1 MPSKTNTTD
10 AGGNGAMPPSRFHV
24 QPMPGAGFGGMV
36 EVAGIADARAA
47 IAAAEA
53 EPDTLPEALNE
64 ARGLLLLRGMQAISE
79 DPELLVRLS
88 RLFGS
93 EVEDYNQT
101 LVAKNNV
108 HQEVPEI
115 FMVSNVPP
123 AYKKPP
129 ARPNPPLT
137 EDGNLPTQFPHRRG
151 WHTDQSYRRPPPD
164 ISLFYAKQAS
174 PKGQGQTLF
183 ANGILAYK
191 ALSPELR
198 GRVDGLIGIHAS
210 SSIGRTEY
218 AVRAGEPPKDI
229 QPHEAPQRQ
238 PVVRPHPVTG
248 EKALYMCEAGQMDWV
263 EGPFVGL
270 EPGPDGEG
278 GKLLYELMRHYT
290 RPEFLY
296 VHEWKDDDLVIW
308 DNRSLIHSATW
319 YDAENIQR
327 VMWRT
332 TVRGNP
338 GNEYAGEKRSWIP
351 V

>member
-1 MPSKTNTTD
+1 MPSKTNSTH

-36 EVAGIADARAA
+36 EVAGVADARAA

-53 EPDTLPEALNE
+53 EPDTLPDALNE
-64 ARGLLLLRGMQAISE
+64 ARGLLLLRGMRAISE

-88 RLFGS
+88 RLFGT

-129 ARPNPPLT
+129 VQPNPPLT
-137 EDGNLPTQFPHRRG
+137 QDGKLPTQFPHRRG

-164 ISLFYAKQAS
+164 ISLFYAKQAA

-183 ANGILAYK
+183 ANGILAYR
-191 ALSPELR
+191 ALPPELKA
-198 GRVDGLIGIHAS
+198 RVDGLIGIHAS
-210 SSIGRTEY
+210 SSIGRTEH
-218 AVRAGEPPKDI
+218 AVRAGDPPKDI
-229 QPHEAPQRQ
+229 QPHEAPQHQ

-248 EKALYMCEAGQMDWV
+248 EKSLYLCEAGQMDWV
-263 EGPFVGL
+263 DGPFVGL

-278 GKLLYELMRHYT
+278 GALLYEIMRHYT

-296 VHEWKDDDLVIW
+296 VHEWQDDDLVIW

-319 YDAENIQR
+319 YDAKNIQR

-338 GNEYAGEKRSWIP
+338 GSEYAGERRSWIP